1 MINNSPNINY
11 YLQDKKYIPKYAY
24 YVNKKQKPIE
34 LFARYKGR
42 PALFIRE
49 NTMIN
54 TSLNSNVLNL
64 DFEFEVAGDFKLPIN
79 YFFMDIK
86 SDIGEFR
93 NLEVYETKHS
103 LYEIG
108 GVIYDLYTYKTNLK
122 INLNQAGFVNKNT
135 LSKKINFAFFLRIN
149 DDKRIDEQIN
159 YTCEK
164 SLFFEAVQKEFQ
176 DLNFDYF
183 YKNTFLLNKHEKVN
197 PTNFWETIPLF
208 WIQDKELD
216 NEIKIKNNKRYIFNT
231 KFSLNDDNSWNNR
244 PTKETFELIKYSLEY
259 VNLAKENKKIEWIE
273 DYQNINIT
281 YDYYQRPIDFLLK
294 MKTKF
299 LYDFKNDQLSINNNY
314 GFNGIW
320 LPNKQIAKLKITV
333 INNYLTPQKF
343 VINQLINIENDF
355 NSINKQKISVQKAII
370 ENYENFKSLEN

>member
-1 MINNSPNINY
+1 M
-11 YLQDKKYIPKYAY
+11 
-24 YVNKKQKPIE
+24 
-34 LFARYKGR
+34 
-42 PALFIRE
+42 
-49 NTMIN
+49 
-54 TSLNSNVLNL
+54 
-64 DFEFEVAGDFKLPIN
+64 
-79 YFFMDIK
+79 
-86 SDIGEFR
+86 
-93 NLEVYETKHS
+93 
-103 LYEIG
+103 
-108 GVIYDLYTYKTNLK
+108 
-122 INLNQAGFVNKNT
+122 
-135 LSKKINFAFFLRIN
+135 
-149 DDKRIDEQIN
+149 
-159 YTCEK
+159 
-164 SLFFEAVQKEFQ
+164 
-176 DLNFDYF
+176 
-183 YKNTFLLNKHEKVN
+183 
-197 PTNFWETIPLF
+197 
-208 WIQDKELD
+208 
-216 NEIKIKNNKRYIFNT
+216 
-231 KFSLNDDNSWNNR
+231 
-244 PTKETFELIKYSLEY
+244 IKYSLEY